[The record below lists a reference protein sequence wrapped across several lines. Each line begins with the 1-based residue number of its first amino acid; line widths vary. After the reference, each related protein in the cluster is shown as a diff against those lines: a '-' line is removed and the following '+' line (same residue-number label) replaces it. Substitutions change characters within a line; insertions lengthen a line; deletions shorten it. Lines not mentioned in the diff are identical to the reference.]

1 VSGLRNLQA
10 LHALGGRI
18 IGTPYVGIRGDQI
31 PSSGDA
37 GPAPLYNDIT
47 LPADAAVFVRA
58 ELLTLPSA
66 GTLMMAE
73 DSSFEWPASGESV
86 ADGTYTAT
94 YRVYRDGVPDAGT
107 ETITLT
113 MGAAPSTGGVLL
125 SWNGTSFIS
134 GQLYRWNGSTWISTP
149 LKRWDGSAWLPV

>member
-1 VSGLRNLQA
+1 MSIRVDSSSWVSGA
-10 LHALGGRI
+10 IVVGEPGLGVLGSE
-18 IGTPYVGIRGDQI
+18 V

-47 LPADAAVFVRA
+47 LPTDNNVEVRA

-66 GTLMMAE
+66 GTLTMAE

-86 ADGTYTAT
+86 PDGTYTAT